1 MKIDE
6 QNISIH
12 PADNNSVLSL
22 PYADGG
28 IKAGF
33 PSPAQDYLES
43 AIDLNKELI
52 KHPAS
57 TFYGRVKGDSMI
69 DANVHDGDILVIDKS
84 LEPQDG
90 DMAVCFIDG
99 EFTIKYIKI
108 EKNVIW
114 LVPANEEYKPIKV
127 TIENDFLIWGI
138 VTYCIKN
145 VRKRWTK

>member
-1 MKIDE
+1 MNKT
-6 QNISIH
+6 NLKIH
-12 PADNNSVLSL
+12 PSVQSLKLSL

-33 PSPAQDYLES
+33 PSPAQDYMES

-84 LEPQDG
+84 LEPQNG

-99 EFTIKYIKI
+99 EFTLKYIKL
-108 EKNVIW
+108 EKDVIW
-114 LVPANEEYKPIKV
+114 LEPANKNYKRIKV

-138 VTYCIKN
+138 VTYCIQN
-145 VRKRWTK
+145 KRRR